1 MREFA
6 DLFPRPERESL
17 KRAFLKLIDLHERQ
31 REGISGVEWR
41 TRPEGRERI
50 RRWVEEL

>member
-6 DLFPRPERESL
+6 ELFPRPERESL
-17 KRAFLKLIDLHERQ
+17 KRGLLKLIEVHETQ
-31 REGISGVEWR
+31 RERISGVEWR

-50 RRWVEEL
+50 RRWIEEL